1 MPCSARCCALLLLLP
16 AAPALAQ
23 ADRPIARESN
33 FRIPALADRPEAE
46 GFAAAATIGERIR
59 FGVGRFGVA
68 ERPRPRSHIEPVP
81 RPTDLRRRHRGSAA
95 LGFSFSF

>member
-1 MPCSARCCALLLLLP
+1 MPCSARCCVLLLLLP

-23 ADRPIARESN
+23 ADRAIAREPD
-33 FRIPALADRPEAE
+33 FRIPALAARPAAE
-46 GFAAAATIGERIR
+46 GFAAAAAVGDRIR

-81 RPTDLRRRHRGSAA
+81 PPTDLRRHHRGSAA
-95 LGFSFSF
+95 IGFSFSF